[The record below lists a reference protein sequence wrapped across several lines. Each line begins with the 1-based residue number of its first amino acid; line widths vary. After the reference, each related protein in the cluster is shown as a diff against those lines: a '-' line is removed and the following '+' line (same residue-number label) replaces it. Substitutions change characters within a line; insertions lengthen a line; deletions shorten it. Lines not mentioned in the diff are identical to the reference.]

1 VLCGARGVQHWLC
14 VSISAVPPLLPP
26 FHVFTNVTPPQGPD
40 FVAALGGACE
50 LERASQPR

>member
-1 VLCGARGVQHWLC
+1 MLCGARGVQHWLC